1 MKSGNIK
8 EKEQKLEFLDK
19 LIRFLSSKTG
29 LSIDVK
35 SIKIVAGLEAE
46 RTRFLLQVYSVVV
59 AHETSSDISEDE
71 NLIMQASVHISNEIK
86 ADKNE
91 DGLMKTEVE
100 LETVSSTEMPMD
112 DHLSPAPV
120 SMDQDYKSP
129 KAKQMTSLKSPP
141 SEVEKIDV
149 DYITDELDDQSL
161 PDFDEWLAAES
172 GEL

>member
-1 MKSGNIK
+1 MNSGNIK

-100 LETVSSTEMPMD
+100 LETVSSTEMPMN

-129 KAKQMTSLKSPP
+129 KAKQMVSLKSPP